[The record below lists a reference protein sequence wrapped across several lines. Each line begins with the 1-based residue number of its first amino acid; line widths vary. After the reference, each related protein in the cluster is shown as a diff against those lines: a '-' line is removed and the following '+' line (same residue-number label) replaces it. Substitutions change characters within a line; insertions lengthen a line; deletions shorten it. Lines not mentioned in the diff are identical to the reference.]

1 MTDEL
6 LDRKE
11 AASLLKISDRT
22 LDRQTDLPRVK
33 LTARRVLYRRSDL
46 MAWIESKTRQH
57 VAA

>member
-11 AASLLKISDRT
+11 AANFLKISHRT
-22 LDRQTDLPRVK
+22 LDRQIDLPRVK
-33 LTARRVLYRRSDL
+33 LTARRVVFRKSDL
-46 MAWIESKTRQH
+46 LAWIEAKTRQH